1 MSSLEARWAWF
12 PNLCIQLLIALCFD
26 RKSDFFFSFPSFV
39 ISLEVALGT
48 FSITVVINPESEGA
62 GNYSQGKHNID
73 KRGGWT
79 FRGGCRKA
87 LRQRSTLK

>member
-1 MSSLEARWAWF
+1 M
-12 PNLCIQLLIALCFD
+12 
-26 RKSDFFFSFPSFV
+26 

-48 FSITVVINPESEGA
+48 CSITVVINPESEG
-62 GNYSQGKHNID
+62 GESYSQGKYNID

-79 FRGGCRKA
+79 FRGGYKKA